1 MPNGAETAA
10 RLESFLLARIPFV
23 SIRTCE
29 QGRAHEMLH
38 RIADERQLQILG
50 HTVMQGLR
58 DLRTGAEP
66 LPDDRSL
73 FGALEFA
80 GQQFQA
86 RQHLT
91 VVFTDVQGLGDDNDM
106 SRRFADLAVL
116 AEQRSGTIV
125 VVTPDPIWP
134 RLQRLGMSVTLDVP
148 DLDEMAREIRG
159 FLDGYRNQIHLEWG
173 EVELAQAA
181 SILCG
186 VTKIEAL
193 NILATLVVKRTVT
206 RADLAELS
214 RAKDSIF
221 SDLSGLE
228 RVVLRPGEHRVG
240 GLAGLRGWLTRKRPL
255 LTMDLRDRGMRP
267 PRGVLLIGVPGCGK
281 SLSAK
286 AIATDWELPLYRL
299 DMGAVF
305 GRYVGQSENR
315 LKEALATADTVAP
328 CVLWID
334 EIEKGLAGSGSDST
348 GVTTRLVGQFLY
360 WLQESEARVFIV
372 ATANDVRSLPQELL
386 RSGRFDDMFF
396 VDLPDPDERREI
408 IGIYLRRYLRVPVD
422 PRLVGELVEL
432 GEGFAGSDLES
443 AVKEIG
449 HEAVRIGDAHVT
461 AEFMRNAFRN
471 VVPLSRSAPERIE
484 EVRQLGDRAIPASGR
499 PMAPSGRNGTPR
511 ARRVVLG

>member
-1 MPNGAETAA
+1 MPNGVETATK
-10 RLESFLLARIPFV
+10 LESFLLARIPFV
-23 SIRTCE
+23 SIRTVE
-29 QGRAHEMLH
+29 QGRVHEMLH
-38 RIADERQLQILG
+38 RTADERQLQVLG
-50 HTVMQGLR
+50 HTLSRGLR
-58 DLRTGAEP
+58 DLRTGVDVV
-66 LPDDRSL
+66 PDDRSL

-86 RQHLT
+86 RQNLT

-116 AEQRSGTIV
+116 AEQHSGSIV
-125 VVTPDPIWP
+125 VITADPIWP
-134 RLQRLGMSVTLDVP
+134 RLQRLGMSITLDVP
-148 DLDEMAREIRG
+148 DLDEMQFEVRG
-159 FLDGYRNQIHLEWG
+159 FLEGFRNQIHVEWG
-173 EVELAQAA
+173 DAEFAQAA

-193 NILATLVVKRTVT
+193 NILATLVVKRSMT
-206 RADLAELS
+206 RADLVELS

-228 RVVLRPGEHRVG
+228 RVSLRPGEHRVG
-240 GLAGLRGWLTRKRPL
+240 GLAGLRDWLARKRPL

-299 DMGAVF
+299 DMASIF
-305 GRYVGQSENR
+305 GQYVGQSENR

-360 WLQESEARVFIV
+360 WLQESEARVFVV

-396 VDLPDPDERREI
+396 VDLPDPGERREI
-408 IGIYLRRYLRVPVD
+408 ISIYLRRYLRVPVD
-422 PRLVGELVEL
+422 PHVVEELVEL
-432 GEGFAGSDLES
+432 GDGFAGSDLES

-449 HEAVRIGDAHVT
+449 YEAVRTGDERVT
-461 AEFMRNAFRN
+461 ADYMRNAFRN

-499 PMAPSGRNGTPR
+499 PPVATVGSNGARP
-511 ARRVVLG
+511 RRVVLN